1 MKPLLIKLRN
11 IGPFVNEQI
20 DFSKLENMFLITGN
34 TGAGKTFIFDA
45 MTFAL
50 YGSVCGSRGEE
61 SNQLRSKYTDVK
73 DDSEAFV
80 EFSFESAGKIYR
92 VNRTLSYKYVNKN
105 NKEATKD
112 SVVVFEQYNTEQKS
126 FVSFDEQKSQIDA
139 RIQSIIGLKKDEFSK
154 IILLPQGAFSSFL
167 KENSKD
173 KAETLKKIFP
183 VDSYTSIMEDI
194 REKAKNLKN
203 ELDAINNQ
211 ITNLCQKCD
220 FSEGDKF
227 LEELKVKKEEI
238 ENKQKN
244 NSHELQIIVSDITKL
259 NEEKTQAKE
268 KNEHSE
274 KLNNLLSKKEFYE
287 HIEEKIKKAEKSSV
301 FGEFIRNVELC
312 KKNYEKAKIDFEE
325 SKENLNFVSKKYDEI
340 FQQENDFA
348 VLKAETKKMQS
359 EFSVL
364 EEQLKNA
371 KELAFYIEKTQ
382 SEKQKLEKL
391 KEELNKIDCE
401 ITENKN
407 KVNSELAVETVIE
420 QITIEI
426 SNLKIKVKDDEQK
439 LNDFK
444 SLQKIIKEIDE
455 KQSELREL
463 NLSKDSLVKNIENNR
478 KILDE
483 TLIEQKN
490 YEMKNASYE
499 LAKDLQ
505 EGQECPVCGSLNHP
519 KLACSISGLS
529 YSDKISTYEQNLKIS
544 QEKAIEIEAQISSV
558 ATLISEKSIQKK
570 ELEAQSIEEN
580 ICEIFE
586 NDKVSLEKK
595 EEDIQFYKKIKE
607 NLELLE
613 EKYKAKRDEIMEQ
626 DKIYSSCLATQK
638 EKENNSLKGSSLE
651 ELTKKHLT
659 VQKEL
664 EDSELK
670 INKWE
675 NDCKNIASE
684 KKACEVDNQTKS
696 KYFSD
701 SSKNLDHANAVLS
714 EKVSSSEFNNLEEV
728 LSSFVEEDELIK
740 IKNDLKE
747 YSVSVV
753 EHSAVLEKYKSIRML
768 SEIETDLQVAQNKKN
783 EMDIESQNLNNDFQ
797 KIIED
802 YTNFESSFEQ
812 YKTLE
817 NQRKTTEQ
825 KRLPY
830 EKLNN
835 DLNGNNPKKLQFDS
849 WVLGIY
855 FEQVVTYASKRF
867 YDISNG
873 RYNFKI
879 ANYENGGK
887 GNSKKGLDLLVID
900 SFNGSERPTST
911 LSGGETF
918 MASISLALALTD
930 VVQNRNGGIQLD
942 SLFIDE
948 GFGTLDNETLDK
960 ALGVLNELQETKMVG
975 IISHVDALQST
986 IPSIIKVEKTQN
998 GSHIKILD

>member
-268 KNEHSE
+268 KDEHSE

-407 KVNSELAVETVIE
+407 KVNSELSVETVIE

-463 NLSKDSLVKNIENNR
+463 NLSKDFLVKNIENNR

-483 TLIEQKN
+483 TLIAQKN
-490 YEMKNASYE
+490 YEKKNASYE

-529 YSDKISTYEQNLKIS
+529 FSDKISTYEQNLKIS
-544 QEKAIEIEAQISSV
+544 QEKAIEIEGQISSV

-607 NLELLE
+607 NLDALE
-613 EKYKAKRDEIMEQ
+613 EKYKAKREAIMEQ

-638 EKENNSLKGSSLE
+638 EKENNSLKGLSLE
-651 ELTKKHLT
+651 ELTQKHS
-659 VQKEL
+659 VIQKEL
-664 EDSELK
+664 EDAELK
-670 INKWE
+670 INNWE
-675 NDCKNIASE
+675 NACKNIASE

-728 LSSFVEEDELIK
+728 ISCFVEENELVK

-753 EHSAVLEKYKSIRML
+753 EHSAVLEKYKNIRML

-783 EMDIESQNLNNDFQ
+783 EMMLEAQNLSNDFQ
-797 KIIED
+797 KVIED

-998 GSHIKILD
+998 GSHIKILG

>member
-105 NKEATKD
+105 NKEAIKD
-112 SVVVFEQYNTEQKS
+112 SVVVFEEYNFQQKS

-382 SEKQKLEKL
+382 SEKQKLDNL
-391 KEELNKIDCE
+391 QEELNKIDCE

-439 LNDFK
+439 LNDFQ
-444 SLQKIIKEIDE
+444 SLQKIIKEIE
-455 KQSELREL
+455 SKQIELENL
-463 NLSKDSLVKNIENNR
+463 NLSKDSLLKNIENNR

-483 TLIEQKN
+483 TLIAQKN
-490 YEMKNASYE
+490 YEIKNASYE

-529 YSDKISTYEQNLKIS
+529 FSDKISTYEQNLKIS
-544 QEKAIEIEAQISSV
+544 QEKAIEIEGQISSAV
-558 ATLISEKSIQKK
+558 TLISEKSIQKK
-570 ELEAQSIEEN
+570 ELEAQSIKEN

-607 NLELLE
+607 NLDALE
-613 EKYKAKRDEIMEQ
+613 EKYKAKREAIMEQ

-651 ELTKKHLT
+651 ELTKKHSII
-659 VQKEL
+659 QKEL
-664 EDSELK
+664 DDAEQK

-675 NDCKNIASE
+675 NACKNIASE

-701 SSKNLDHANAVLS
+701 SSKNLDDSNAVLS
-714 EKVSSSEFNNLEEV
+714 EKVSSSEFSNLEEV
-728 LSSFVEEDELIK
+728 ISSFVEENELVK

-753 EHSAVLEKYKSIRML
+753 EHSAVLEKYKNIRML

-783 EMDIESQNLNNDFQ
+783 EMMLEAQNLSNDFQ
-797 KIIED
+797 KIIEE

>member
-287 HIEEKIKKAEKSSV
+287 HIDEKIKKAEKSSV

-325 SKENLNFVSKKYDEI
+325 SKDNLNLVSKKYDEI
-340 FQQENDFA
+340 FQQENNFA

-382 SEKQKLEKL
+382 SEKQKLDNL
-391 KEELNKIDCE
+391 QEELNKIDCE

-407 KVNSELAVETVIE
+407 KVNSDLAVETVIE

-463 NLSKDSLVKNIENNR
+463 NLSKDSLLKNIENNR

-483 TLIEQKN
+483 TLIAQKN
-490 YEMKNASYE
+490 YEKKNASYE

-505 EGQECPVCGSLNHP
+505 DGQECPVCGSLNHP

-544 QEKAIEIEAQISSV
+544 QEKAIEIEGQISSA

-607 NLELLE
+607 NLDTLE

-638 EKENNSLKGSSLE
+638 EKENNSLKGLSLE
-651 ELTKKHLT
+651 ELTKKHS
-659 VQKEL
+659 VIQKEL
-664 EDSELK
+664 EDAELK
-670 INKWE
+670 INNWE

-696 KYFSD
+696 KYFAD
-701 SSKNLDHANAVLS
+701 SSKNLDDANAVLS
-714 EKVSSSEFNNLEEV
+714 EKVSSSEFSNLEEV
-728 LSSFVEEDELIK
+728 LSSFVEENELVK

-753 EHSAVLEKYKSIRML
+753 EHSAILEKYKNIRML

-783 EMDIESQNLNNDFQ
+783 EMMLEAQNLSNDFQ
-797 KIIED
+797 KVIED

>member
-73 DDSEAFV
+73 DDAEAFV

-274 KLNNLLSKKEFYE
+274 KLNSLLSKKEFYE

-391 KEELNKIDCE
+391 QEELNKIDCE

-490 YEMKNASYE
+490 YEKKNASYE

-638 EKENNSLKGSSLE
+638 EKENNSLKGLSLE

-701 SSKNLDHANAVLS
+701 SSKNLDDANAVLS
-714 EKVSSSEFNNLEEV
+714 EKVSSSDFNNLEEV
-728 LSSFVEEDELIK
+728 LSSFVEENELIK

-753 EHSAVLEKYKSIRML
+753 EHSAVLEKYKNIRML
-768 SEIETDLQVAQNKKN
+768 SEIETDLQLAQNKKN

>member
-105 NKEATKD
+105 NKEAIKD

-268 KNEHSE
+268 KDEHSQ
-274 KLNNLLSKKEFYE
+274 KLNSLLSKKEFYE

-463 NLSKDSLVKNIENNR
+463 NLSKDSLLKNIENNR

-483 TLIEQKN
+483 TLIAQKN

-529 YSDKISTYEQNLKIS
+529 FSDKISTYEQNLKIS
-544 QEKAIEIEAQISSV
+544 QEKAIEIESQISSV

-607 NLELLE
+607 NLDALE
-613 EKYKAKRDEIMEQ
+613 EKYKAKREAIMEQ

-651 ELTKKHLT
+651 ELTKKHS
-659 VQKEL
+659 VIQKEL
-664 EDSELK
+664 EDAELK
-670 INKWE
+670 INNWE
-675 NDCKNIASE
+675 NACKNIASE

-728 LSSFVEEDELIK
+728 ISCFVEENELVK

-753 EHSAVLEKYKSIRML
+753 EHSAVLEKYKNIRML

-783 EMDIESQNLNNDFQ
+783 EMMLEAQNLSNDFQ
-797 KIIED
+797 KVIED

-998 GSHIKILD
+998 GSHIKILG

>member
-61 SNQLRSKYTDVK
+61 SNQLHSKYTDVK

-407 KVNSELAVETVIE
+407 KVNSELSVETVIE

-483 TLIEQKN
+483 TLIAQKN

-544 QEKAIEIEAQISSV
+544 QEKAIEIESQISSV

-638 EKENNSLKGSSLE
+638 EKENNSLKGLSLE

-696 KYFSD
+696 KYFAD
-701 SSKNLDHANAVLS
+701 SSKNLDDANAVLS

-728 LSSFVEEDELIK
+728 LSSFVEENELVK

-753 EHSAVLEKYKSIRML
+753 EHSAVLEKYKNIRML

-797 KIIED
+797 KIIEN

>member
-92 VNRTLSYKYVNKN
+92 VNRTLSYKYINKN
-105 NKEATKD
+105 NKEAIKD

-259 NEEKTQAKE
+259 NEEKAQAKE
-268 KNEHSE
+268 KDEHSE

-287 HIEEKIKKAEKSSV
+287 HIDEKIKKAEKSSV

-312 KKNYEKAKIDFEE
+312 KKNYEKAKIDFEK
-325 SKENLNFVSKKYDEI
+325 SKENLNFASKKYDEI

-439 LNDFK
+439 LNDFQ

-490 YEMKNASYE
+490 YEKKNASYE

-529 YSDKISTYEQNLKIS
+529 YADKISTYEENLINS
-544 QEKAIEIEAQISSV
+544 QKLAIDVESKISSV
-558 ATLISEKSIQKK
+558 STLISEKSIQKK

-638 EKENNSLKGSSLE
+638 EKENNSLKGLSLE
-651 ELTKKHLT
+651 ELTKKHS
-659 VQKEL
+659 VIQKEL
-664 EDSELK
+664 EDAELK

-728 LSSFVEEDELIK
+728 ISCFVEENELIK

-747 YSVSVV
+747 YSVLVV
-753 EHSAVLEKYKSIRML
+753 EHSAVLEKYKNIRML

-783 EMDIESQNLNNDFQ
+783 EMMLEAQNLNNDFQ
-797 KIIED
+797 KVIED
-802 YTNFESSFEQ
+802 YTNFETSFEQ

>member
-105 NKEATKD
+105 NKEAIKD

-455 KQSELREL
+455 KQSELRDL

-483 TLIEQKN
+483 TLIAQKN
-490 YEMKNASYE
+490 YEKKNASYE

-505 EGQECPVCGSLNHP
+505 EGQECPVCGALNHP

-529 YSDKISTYEQNLKIS
+529 FSDKISTYEQNLKIS
-544 QEKAIEIEAQISSV
+544 QEKAIEIEGQISSAV
-558 ATLISEKSIQKK
+558 TLISEKSIQKK
-570 ELEAQSIEEN
+570 ELEAQSIKEN

-607 NLELLE
+607 NLDALE
-613 EKYKAKRDEIMEQ
+613 EKYKAKREAIMEQ

-651 ELTKKHLT
+651 ELTKKHS
-659 VQKEL
+659 VIQKEL
-664 EDSELK
+664 EDAELK
-670 INKWE
+670 INNWE
-675 NDCKNIASE
+675 NACKNIASE

-696 KYFSD
+696 KYFAD
-701 SSKNLDHANAVLS
+701 SSKNLDDANAVLS

-728 LSSFVEEDELIK
+728 ISCFVEENELVK

-753 EHSAVLEKYKSIRML
+753 EHSAVLEKYKNIRML

-783 EMDIESQNLNNDFQ
+783 EMMLEAQNLSNDFQ
-797 KIIED
+797 KVIED

-998 GSHIKILD
+998 GSHIKILG

>member
-11 IGPFVNEQI
+11 IGPFVNEEI

-244 NSHELQIIVSDITKL
+244 NSHELQTIVSDITKL

-268 KNEHSE
+268 KNEHSQ
-274 KLNNLLSKKEFYE
+274 KLNNLLAKKEFYE

-301 FGEFIRNVELC
+301 FGEFIHNVELC

-490 YEMKNASYE
+490 YEKKNASYE

-544 QEKAIEIEAQISSV
+544 QEKAIEIESQISSV

-728 LSSFVEEDELIK
+728 LSSFVEENELIK

-753 EHSAVLEKYKSIRML
+753 EHSAVLEKYKNIRML

-797 KIIED
+797 KIIEN

>member
-92 VNRTLSYKYVNKN
+92 VNRTLSYKYINKN
-105 NKEATKD
+105 NKEAIKD

-194 REKAKNLKN
+194 REKSKNLKN

-220 FSEGDKF
+220 FSKGDKF

-244 NSHELQIIVSDITKL
+244 NSHELQIIVSEITKL

-287 HIEEKIKKAEKSSV
+287 HIDEKIKKAEKSSV

-407 KVNSELAVETVIE
+407 KVNSDLAVETVIE

-444 SLQKIIKEIDE
+444 SLQKIIKEIYE

-463 NLSKDSLVKNIENNR
+463 NLSKDSLLKNIENNK

-519 KLACSISGLS
+519 KLACSVSGLS

-544 QEKAIEIEAQISSV
+544 QEKAIEIEGQISSA

-607 NLELLE
+607 NLDTLE

-664 EDSELK
+664 EDAELK

-696 KYFSD
+696 KYFAD
-701 SSKNLDHANAVLS
+701 SSKNLDDANAVLS

-728 LSSFVEEDELIK
+728 LSSFVEENELVK

-753 EHSAVLEKYKSIRML
+753 EHSAVLEKYKNIRML
-768 SEIETDLQVAQNKKN
+768 SEIETDLQGAQNKKN
-783 EMDIESQNLNNDFQ
+783 EMMLEAQNLNNDFQ
-797 KIIED
+797 KVIED
-802 YTNFESSFEQ
+802 YTNFETSFEQ

-998 GSHIKILD
+998 GSHIKILG

>member
-274 KLNNLLSKKEFYE
+274 KLNNLLAKKEFYE

-407 KVNSELAVETVIE
+407 KVNSGLAVETVIE

-455 KQSELREL
+455 KQGELREL

-483 TLIEQKN
+483 TLIAQKN

-529 YSDKISTYEQNLKIS
+529 YTDKISTYEQNLKIS

-586 NDKVSLEKK
+586 TDKVSLEKK

-696 KYFSD
+696 KYFSE
-701 SSKNLDHANAVLS
+701 SSKNLDDANAVLS

-753 EHSAVLEKYKSIRML
+753 EHSAVLEKYKNIRML

-817 NQRKTTEQ
+817 NQRKTTEE

-975 IISHVDALQST
+975 IISHVDALQSR

>member
-483 TLIEQKN
+483 TLIAQKN
-490 YEMKNASYE
+490 YEKKNASYE

-544 QEKAIEIEAQISSV
+544 QEKAIEIESQISSV

-638 EKENNSLKGSSLE
+638 EKENNSLKGLSLE

-701 SSKNLDHANAVLS
+701 SSKNLDDANAVLS

-728 LSSFVEEDELIK
+728 LSSFVEENELVK

-747 YSVSVV
+747 YSVSVL
-753 EHSAVLEKYKSIRML
+753 EHSAVLEKYKNIRML
-768 SEIETDLQVAQNKKN
+768 SEIETDLQLAQNKKN

>member
-244 NSHELQIIVSDITKL
+244 NSQELQTIVSEITKL
-259 NEEKTQAKE
+259 NEEKAQAKE
-268 KNEHSE
+268 KDEHSE

-439 LNDFK
+439 LNDFQ

-483 TLIEQKN
+483 TLIAQKN
-490 YEMKNASYE
+490 YEKKNASYE

-696 KYFSD
+696 KYFAD

-728 LSSFVEEDELIK
+728 LSSFVEENELIK

-753 EHSAVLEKYKSIRML
+753 EHSAVLEKYKNIRML

-797 KIIED
+797 KIIEN

-930 VVQNRNGGIQLD
+930 VVQNLNGGIQLD

>member
-382 SEKQKLEKL
+382 NEKQKLEKL
-391 KEELNKIDCE
+391 MEELNKIDCE

-570 ELEAQSIEEN
+570 ELEVQSIEEN

-701 SSKNLDHANAVLS
+701 SSKNLDDANAVLS

-728 LSSFVEEDELIK
+728 LSSFVEENELIK

-753 EHSAVLEKYKSIRML
+753 EHSAVLEKYKNIRML
-768 SEIETDLQVAQNKKN
+768 SEIETDLQLAQNKKN

>member
-544 QEKAIEIEAQISSV
+544 QEKAIEIESQISSV

-638 EKENNSLKGSSLE
+638 EKENNSLKGLSLE

-701 SSKNLDHANAVLS
+701 SSKNLDDANAVLS

-728 LSSFVEEDELIK
+728 LSSFVEENELIK

-753 EHSAVLEKYKSIRML
+753 EHSAVLEKYKNIRML

>member
-73 DDSEAFV
+73 EDAEAFV

-92 VNRTLSYKYVNKN
+92 VNRTLSYKYINKN
-105 NKEATKD
+105 SKEAIKD

-211 ITNLCQKCD
+211 ITNLCQKFD

-244 NSHELQIIVSDITKL
+244 NSHELQTIVSDITKL

-407 KVNSELAVETVIE
+407 KVNSELAIETVIE

-455 KQSELREL
+455 KQIELENL

-483 TLIEQKN
+483 TLIAQKN

-519 KLACSISGLS
+519 KLACSIRGLS
-529 YSDKISTYEQNLKIS
+529 FSEKISTYEQNLKIS
-544 QEKAIEIEAQISSV
+544 QEKAIEVEGQISSAV
-558 ATLISEKSIQKK
+558 TLISEKSIQKK

-675 NDCKNIASE
+675 NACKNIASE

-696 KYFSD
+696 KYFAD
-701 SSKNLDHANAVLS
+701 SSKNLDDANAVLS

-728 LSSFVEEDELIK
+728 LSSFVEENELVK

-753 EHSAVLEKYKSIRML
+753 EHSAVLEKYKNIRML

-783 EMDIESQNLNNDFQ
+783 EMMLEAQNLSNDFQ
-797 KIIED
+797 KVIED

-998 GSHIKILD
+998 GSHIKILG

>member
-301 FGEFIRNVELC
+301 FGEFIRNVELY

-407 KVNSELAVETVIE
+407 KVNSELSVETVIE

-455 KQSELREL
+455 KQSEFREL

-483 TLIEQKN
+483 TLIAQKN
-490 YEMKNASYE
+490 YEKKNASYE

-613 EKYKAKRDEIMEQ
+613 EKYKEKRDEIMEQ

-696 KYFSD
+696 KYFAD
-701 SSKNLDHANAVLS
+701 SSKNLDDANAVLS

-728 LSSFVEEDELIK
+728 LSSFVEENELVK

-753 EHSAVLEKYKSIRML
+753 EHSAVLEKYKNIRML

>member
-287 HIEEKIKKAEKSSV
+287 HIDEKIKKAEKSSV

-325 SKENLNFVSKKYDEI
+325 SKDNLNLVSKKYDEI
-340 FQQENDFA
+340 FQQENNFA

-382 SEKQKLEKL
+382 SEKQKLDNL
-391 KEELNKIDCE
+391 QEELNKIDCE

-420 QITIEI
+420 QITMEI

-463 NLSKDSLVKNIENNR
+463 NLSKDSLLKNIENNR

-483 TLIEQKN
+483 TLIAQKN
-490 YEMKNASYE
+490 YEKKNASYE

-505 EGQECPVCGSLNHP
+505 DGQECPVCGSLNHP

-544 QEKAIEIEAQISSV
+544 QEKAIEIEGQISSA

-607 NLELLE
+607 NLDTLE

-638 EKENNSLKGSSLE
+638 EKENNSLKGLSLE
-651 ELTKKHLT
+651 ELTKKHS
-659 VQKEL
+659 VIQKEL
-664 EDSELK
+664 EDAELK
-670 INKWE
+670 INNWE

-696 KYFSD
+696 KYFAD
-701 SSKNLDHANAVLS
+701 SSKNLDDANAVLS
-714 EKVSSSEFNNLEEV
+714 EKVSSSEFSNLEEV
-728 LSSFVEEDELIK
+728 LSSFVEENELVK

-753 EHSAVLEKYKSIRML
+753 EHSAILEKYKNIRML

-783 EMDIESQNLNNDFQ
+783 EMMLEAQNLSNDFQ
-797 KIIED
+797 KVIED

>member
-73 DDSEAFV
+73 EDAEAFV

-92 VNRTLSYKYVNKN
+92 VNRTLSYKYINKN

-112 SVVVFEQYNTEQKS
+112 SVVVFEEYNFQQKS

-244 NSHELQIIVSDITKL
+244 NSQELQTIVSDITKL

-268 KNEHSE
+268 KDEHSE

-382 SEKQKLEKL
+382 SEKQKLDNL
-391 KEELNKIDCE
+391 QEELNKIDCE

-463 NLSKDSLVKNIENNR
+463 NLSKDSLVKNIENNK

-483 TLIEQKN
+483 TLIAQKN

-529 YSDKISTYEQNLKIS
+529 FSDKISTYEQNLKIS
-544 QEKAIEIEAQISSV
+544 QEKAIEIEGQISSAV
-558 ATLISEKSIQKK
+558 TLISEKSIQKK

-586 NDKVSLEKK
+586 NDKVFLEKK

-607 NLELLE
+607 NLDALE
-613 EKYKAKRDEIMEQ
+613 EKYKAKREAIMEQ

-651 ELTKKHLT
+651 ELTKKH
-659 VQKEL
+659 
-664 EDSELK
+664 
-670 INKWE
+670 
-675 NDCKNIASE
+675 
-684 KKACEVDNQTKS
+684 
-696 KYFSD
+696 
-701 SSKNLDHANAVLS
+701 
-714 EKVSSSEFNNLEEV
+714 
-728 LSSFVEEDELIK
+728 
-740 IKNDLKE
+740 
-747 YSVSVV
+747 
-753 EHSAVLEKYKSIRML
+753 
-768 SEIETDLQVAQNKKN
+768 
-783 EMDIESQNLNNDFQ
+783 
-797 KIIED
+797 
-802 YTNFESSFEQ
+802 
-812 YKTLE
+812 
-817 NQRKTTEQ
+817 
-825 KRLPY
+825 
-830 EKLNN
+830 
-835 DLNGNNPKKLQFDS
+835 
-849 WVLGIY
+849 
-855 FEQVVTYASKRF
+855 
-867 YDISNG
+867 
-873 RYNFKI
+873 
-879 ANYENGGK
+879 
-887 GNSKKGLDLLVID
+887 
-900 SFNGSERPTST
+900 
-911 LSGGETF
+911 
-918 MASISLALALTD
+918 
-930 VVQNRNGGIQLD
+930 
-942 SLFIDE
+942 
-948 GFGTLDNETLDK
+948 
-960 ALGVLNELQETKMVG
+960 
-975 IISHVDALQST
+975 
-986 IPSIIKVEKTQN
+986 SII
-998 GSHIKILD
+998 

>member
-92 VNRTLSYKYVNKN
+92 VNRTLSYKYINKN
-105 NKEATKD
+105 NKEAIKD
-112 SVVVFEQYNTEQKS
+112 SVVVFEEYNFQQKS

-274 KLNNLLSKKEFYE
+274 KLNSLLSKKEFYE
-287 HIEEKIKKAEKSSV
+287 HIDEKIKKAEKSSV

-312 KKNYEKAKIDFEE
+312 KKNYEKSKIDFEE

-382 SEKQKLEKL
+382 SEKQKLDNL
-391 KEELNKIDCE
+391 QEELNKIDCE

-455 KQSELREL
+455 KQIELREL

-483 TLIEQKN
+483 TLIAQKN
-490 YEMKNASYE
+490 YEKKNASYE

-519 KLACSISGLS
+519 KLACSIGGLS
-529 YSDKISTYEQNLKIS
+529 FSDKISTYEQNLKIS
-544 QEKAIEIEAQISSV
+544 QEKAIEIEGQISSAV
-558 ATLISEKSIQKK
+558 TLISEKSIQKK

-607 NLELLE
+607 NLDALE
-613 EKYKAKRDEIMEQ
+613 EKYKAKREAIMEQ

-638 EKENNSLKGSSLE
+638 EKENNSLKGLSLE

-664 EDSELK
+664 EDAELK
-670 INKWE
+670 INNWE
-675 NDCKNIASE
+675 NACKNIASE

-701 SSKNLDHANAVLS
+701 SSKNLDDANAVLI

-728 LSSFVEEDELIK
+728 ISCFVEENELIK

-753 EHSAVLEKYKSIRML
+753 EHSAVLEKYKNIRML

-783 EMDIESQNLNNDFQ
+783 EMMLEAQNLSNDFQ
-797 KIIED
+797 KVIED

-855 FEQVVTYASKRF
+855 FEQVVSYASKRF

-998 GSHIKILD
+998 GSHIKILG

>member
-105 NKEATKD
+105 NKEAIKD

-211 ITNLCQKCD
+211 ITNLCQKFD

-244 NSHELQIIVSDITKL
+244 NSFELQIIVSDITKL

-274 KLNNLLSKKEFYE
+274 KLNSLLSKKEFYE
-287 HIEEKIKKAEKSSV
+287 HIDEKIKKAEKSSV

-382 SEKQKLEKL
+382 SEKQKLDNL
-391 KEELNKIDCE
+391 QEELNKIDCE

-407 KVNSELAVETVIE
+407 KVNSDLAVETVIE

-463 NLSKDSLVKNIENNR
+463 NLSKDSLVKNIENNK

-483 TLIEQKN
+483 TLIAQKN
-490 YEMKNASYE
+490 YEKKNASYE

-544 QEKAIEIEAQISSV
+544 QEKAIEIEGQISSAV
-558 ATLISEKSIQKK
+558 TLISEKSIQKK

-607 NLELLE
+607 NLDTLE

-638 EKENNSLKGSSLE
+638 EKENNSLKGLSLE
-651 ELTKKHLT
+651 ELTKKHS
-659 VQKEL
+659 VIQKEL
-664 EDSELK
+664 EDAELK
-670 INKWE
+670 INNWE

-701 SSKNLDHANAVLS
+701 SSKNLDDANAVLS

-728 LSSFVEEDELIK
+728 LSSFVEENELVK

-753 EHSAVLEKYKSIRML
+753 EHSAVLEKYKNIRML

-783 EMDIESQNLNNDFQ
+783 EMMLEAQNLSNDFQ
-797 KIIED
+797 KVIED

-855 FEQVVTYASKRF
+855 FEQVVSYASKRF

>member
-126 FVSFDEQKSQIDA
+126 FISFDEQKSQIDA

-268 KNEHSE
+268 KDEHSQ
-274 KLNNLLSKKEFYE
+274 KLNSLLSKKEFYE

-382 SEKQKLEKL
+382 SEKQKLDNL
-391 KEELNKIDCE
+391 QEELNKIDCE

-444 SLQKIIKEIDE
+444 SLQKIIKEIE
-455 KQSELREL
+455 SKQIELENL

-483 TLIEQKN
+483 TLIAQKN

-529 YSDKISTYEQNLKIS
+529 FSDKISTYEQNLKIS
-544 QEKAIEIEAQISSV
+544 QEKAIEIEGQISSAV
-558 ATLISEKSIQKK
+558 TLISEKSIQKK
-570 ELEAQSIEEN
+570 ELEAQSIKEN

-607 NLELLE
+607 NLDALE
-613 EKYKAKRDEIMEQ
+613 EKYKAKREAIMEQ

-651 ELTKKHLT
+651 ELTKKHSII
-659 VQKEL
+659 QKEL
-664 EDSELK
+664 DDAEQK

-675 NDCKNIASE
+675 NACKNIASE

-701 SSKNLDHANAVLS
+701 SSKNLDDSNAVLS
-714 EKVSSSEFNNLEEV
+714 EKVSSSEFSNLEEV
-728 LSSFVEEDELIK
+728 ISSFVEENELVK

-753 EHSAVLEKYKSIRML
+753 EHSAVLEKYKNIRML

-783 EMDIESQNLNNDFQ
+783 EMMLEAQNLSNDFQ
-797 KIIED
+797 KIIEE

>member
-126 FVSFDEQKSQIDA
+126 FVSFDEQKSQVDA

-194 REKAKNLKN
+194 REKTKNLKN

-274 KLNNLLSKKEFYE
+274 KLNNLLAKKEFYE

-407 KVNSELAVETVIE
+407 KVNSELAVETIIE

-483 TLIEQKN
+483 TLIAQKI
-490 YEMKNASYE
+490 YEKKNASYE

-638 EKENNSLKGSSLE
+638 EKENNSLKGLSLE

-701 SSKNLDHANAVLS
+701 SSKNLDDANAVLS

-728 LSSFVEEDELIK
+728 LSSFVEENELIK

-753 EHSAVLEKYKSIRML
+753 EHSAVLEKYKNIRML

>member
-11 IGPFVNEQI
+11 IGPFVNEEI

-301 FGEFIRNVELC
+301 FGEFIRNAELC

-382 SEKQKLEKL
+382 SEKQKLDNL
-391 KEELNKIDCE
+391 QEELNKIDCE

-483 TLIEQKN
+483 TLIAQKN

-613 EKYKAKRDEIMEQ
+613 EKYKSKRDEIMEQ

-638 EKENNSLKGSSLE
+638 EKENNSLKGLSLE

-701 SSKNLDHANAVLS
+701 SSKNLDDANAVLS

-753 EHSAVLEKYKSIRML
+753 EHSAVLEKYKNIRML

>member
-73 DDSEAFV
+73 EDAEAFV

-268 KNEHSE
+268 KDEHSE

-287 HIEEKIKKAEKSSV
+287 HIDEKIKKAEKSSV

-407 KVNSELAVETVIE
+407 KVNSELSVENLIE
-420 QITIEI
+420 QITMEI

-439 LNDFK
+439 LNDFQ
-444 SLQKIIKEIDE
+444 SLRKIIKEIDE
-455 KQSELREL
+455 KQSELENL
-463 NLSKDSLVKNIENNR
+463 NLSKNSLLKNIENNR

-483 TLIEQKN
+483 TLIAQKN
-490 YEMKNASYE
+490 YEKKNASYE

-544 QEKAIEIEAQISSV
+544 QEKAIEIESQISSV

-586 NDKVSLEKK
+586 NDKVFLEKK

-638 EKENNSLKGSSLE
+638 EKENNSLKGLSLE
-651 ELTKKHLT
+651 ELTKKHS
-659 VQKEL
+659 VIQKEL
-664 EDSELK
+664 EDAELK
-670 INKWE
+670 INNWE
-675 NDCKNIASE
+675 NACKNIASE

-696 KYFSD
+696 KYFSE
-701 SSKNLDHANAVLS
+701 SSKNLDDANTVLS

-728 LSSFVEEDELIK
+728 ISCFVEENELVK

-753 EHSAVLEKYKSIRML
+753 EHSAILEKYKNIRML

-783 EMDIESQNLNNDFQ
+783 EMMLESQNLNNDFQ

-855 FEQVVTYASKRF
+855 FEQVVSYASKRF

-998 GSHIKILD
+998 GSHIKILG

>member
-105 NKEATKD
+105 NKEAIKD

-126 FVSFDEQKSQIDA
+126 FISFDEQKSQIDA

-211 ITNLCQKCD
+211 ITNLCQKFD

-274 KLNNLLSKKEFYE
+274 KLNSLLSKKEFYE

-371 KELAFYIEKTQ
+371 KELTFYIEKTQ
-382 SEKQKLEKL
+382 SEKQKLDNL
-391 KEELNKIDCE
+391 QEELNKIDCE

-455 KQSELREL
+455 KQIELREL

-483 TLIEQKN
+483 TLIAQKN
-490 YEMKNASYE
+490 YEKKNASYE

-529 YSDKISTYEQNLKIS
+529 FSDKISTYEQNLKIS
-544 QEKAIEIEAQISSV
+544 QEKAIEIEGQISSV

-651 ELTKKHLT
+651 ELTKKHS
-659 VQKEL
+659 VIQKEL

-670 INKWE
+670 INNWE
-675 NDCKNIASE
+675 NACKNIASE

-696 KYFSD
+696 KYFAD

-728 LSSFVEEDELIK
+728 ISCFVEENELVK

-753 EHSAVLEKYKSIRML
+753 EHSAILEKYKNIRML

-783 EMDIESQNLNNDFQ
+783 EMMLEAQNLSNDFQ
-797 KIIED
+797 KVIED

-855 FEQVVTYASKRF
+855 FEQVVSYASKRF

-960 ALGVLNELQETKMVG
+960 ALGVLNELQETKRVG

-998 GSHIKILD
+998 GSHIKILG

>member
-194 REKAKNLKN
+194 WEKAKNLKN

-301 FGEFIRNVELC
+301 FGEFIRNVELY

-407 KVNSELAVETVIE
+407 KVNSELSVETVIE

-455 KQSELREL
+455 KQSEFREL

-483 TLIEQKN
+483 TLIAQKN

-607 NLELLE
+607 NLEFLE
-613 EKYKAKRDEIMEQ
+613 RKYKAKRDEIMEQ

-638 EKENNSLKGSSLE
+638 EKENNSLKGLSLE

-670 INKWE
+670 IKKWE

-701 SSKNLDHANAVLS
+701 SSKNLDDANAVLS

-728 LSSFVEEDELIK
+728 LSSFVEENELIK

-753 EHSAVLEKYKSIRML
+753 EHSAVLEKYKNIRML

>member
-105 NKEATKD
+105 NKEAIKD

-244 NSHELQIIVSDITKL
+244 NSQELQTIVSEITKL
-259 NEEKTQAKE
+259 NEEKAQAKE

-348 VLKAETKKMQS
+348 VLKAETKKLQS

-382 SEKQKLEKL
+382 AERQKLETL

-439 LNDFK
+439 LSDFNN
-444 SLQKIIKEIDE
+444 LQKIIKEIEE
-455 KQSELREL
+455 KQVELREL
-463 NLSKDSLVKNIENNR
+463 NLSKDSLLKNIENNR

-483 TLIEQKN
+483 TLIAQKN

-499 LAKDLQ
+499 LAK
-505 EGQECPVCGSLNHP
+505 
-519 KLACSISGLS
+519 
-529 YSDKISTYEQNLKIS
+529 
-544 QEKAIEIEAQISSV
+544 
-558 ATLISEKSIQKK
+558 
-570 ELEAQSIEEN
+570 
-580 ICEIFE
+580 
-586 NDKVSLEKK
+586 
-595 EEDIQFYKKIKE
+595 
-607 NLELLE
+607 
-613 EKYKAKRDEIMEQ
+613 
-626 DKIYSSCLATQK
+626 
-638 EKENNSLKGSSLE
+638 
-651 ELTKKHLT
+651 
-659 VQKEL
+659 
-664 EDSELK
+664 ELK
-670 INKWE
+670 
-675 NDCKNIASE
+675 
-684 KKACEVDNQTKS
+684 TK
-696 KYFSD
+696 
-701 SSKNLDHANAVLS
+701 V
-714 EKVSSSEFNNLEEV
+714 
-728 LSSFVEEDELIK
+728 
-740 IKNDLKE
+740 
-747 YSVSVV
+747 
-753 EHSAVLEKYKSIRML
+753 YK
-768 SEIETDLQVAQNKKN
+768 
-783 EMDIESQNLNNDFQ
+783 
-797 KIIED
+797 
-802 YTNFESSFEQ
+802 
-812 YKTLE
+812 
-817 NQRKTTEQ
+817 
-825 KRLPY
+825 
-830 EKLNN
+830 
-835 DLNGNNPKKLQFDS
+835 
-849 WVLGIY
+849 
-855 FEQVVTYASKRF
+855 
-867 YDISNG
+867 
-873 RYNFKI
+873 
-879 ANYENGGK
+879 
-887 GNSKKGLDLLVID
+887 
-900 SFNGSERPTST
+900 
-911 LSGGETF
+911 
-918 MASISLALALTD
+918 
-930 VVQNRNGGIQLD
+930 
-942 SLFIDE
+942 
-948 GFGTLDNETLDK
+948 
-960 ALGVLNELQETKMVG
+960 
-975 IISHVDALQST
+975 
-986 IPSIIKVEKTQN
+986 
-998 GSHIKILD
+998 

>member
-244 NSHELQIIVSDITKL
+244 NSYELQIIVSDITKL

-274 KLNNLLSKKEFYE
+274 KLNNLLAKKEFYE

-407 KVNSELAVETVIE
+407 KVNRELAVETVIE

-490 YEMKNASYE
+490 YEKKNASYE

-638 EKENNSLKGSSLE
+638 EKENNSLKGLSLE

-684 KKACEVDNQTKS
+684 KKACEVGNQTKS

-701 SSKNLDHANAVLS
+701 YSKNLDDANAVLS

-753 EHSAVLEKYKSIRML
+753 EHSAVLEKYKNIRML

>member
-382 SEKQKLEKL
+382 SEKQKLDNL
-391 KEELNKIDCE
+391 QEELNKIDCE

-444 SLQKIIKEIDE
+444 SLQKIIKEIE
-455 KQSELREL
+455 SKQSELREL

-483 TLIEQKN
+483 TLIAQKN
-490 YEMKNASYE
+490 YEKKNASYE

-544 QEKAIEIEAQISSV
+544 QEKAIEIESQISSV

-570 ELEAQSIEEN
+570 ELESQSIEEN

-586 NDKVSLEKK
+586 NDKVALEKK

-728 LSSFVEEDELIK
+728 LSSFVEENELIK

-753 EHSAVLEKYKSIRML
+753 EHSAVLEKYKNIRML

-855 FEQVVTYASKRF
+855 FEQVVSYASKRF

>member
-105 NKEATKD
+105 NKEAIKD

-211 ITNLCQKCD
+211 ITNLCQKFD

-238 ENKQKN
+238 ENNQKN

-268 KNEHSE
+268 KDEHSQ
-274 KLNNLLSKKEFYE
+274 KLNSLLSKKEFYE
-287 HIEEKIKKAEKSSV
+287 HIDEKIKKAEKSSV

-325 SKENLNFVSKKYDEI
+325 SKDNLNFVSKKYDEI

-382 SEKQKLEKL
+382 SEKQKLDNL
-391 KEELNKIDCE
+391 QEELNKIDCE

-439 LNDFK
+439 LNDFQ

-455 KQSELREL
+455 KQSELRDL

-483 TLIEQKN
+483 TLIAQKN
-490 YEMKNASYE
+490 YEKKNASYE

-529 YSDKISTYEQNLKIS
+529 FSDKISTYEQNLKIS
-544 QEKAIEIEAQISSV
+544 QEKAIEIEGQISSAV
-558 ATLISEKSIQKK
+558 TLISEKSIQKK

-595 EEDIQFYKKIKE
+595 EDDIQFYKKIKE
-607 NLELLE
+607 NLDALE

-651 ELTKKHLT
+651 ELTKKHS
-659 VQKEL
+659 VIQKEL
-664 EDSELK
+664 EDAELK

-684 KKACEVDNQTKS
+684 KKACEVDNKTKS

-728 LSSFVEEDELIK
+728 LSCFVEENELVK

-753 EHSAVLEKYKSIRML
+753 EHSAILEKYKNIRML

-783 EMDIESQNLNNDFQ
+783 EMMLEAQNLSNDFQ
-797 KIIED
+797 KVIED

-817 NQRKTTEQ
+817 TQRKTTEQ

-879 ANYENGGK
+879 ANYENSGK

-998 GSHIKILD
+998 GSHIKILG

>member
-105 NKEATKD
+105 NKEAIKD

-268 KNEHSE
+268 KNEHSQ
-274 KLNNLLSKKEFYE
+274 KLNSLLSKKEFYE
-287 HIEEKIKKAEKSSV
+287 HIDEKIKKAEKSSV

-312 KKNYEKAKIDFEE
+312 KKNYEKSKIDFEE

-382 SEKQKLEKL
+382 SEKQKLDNL
-391 KEELNKIDCE
+391 QEELNKIDCE

-439 LNDFK
+439 LNDFQ

-455 KQSELREL
+455 KQSELRDL

-483 TLIEQKN
+483 TLIAQKN
-490 YEMKNASYE
+490 YEKKNASYE

-529 YSDKISTYEQNLKIS
+529 FSDKISTYEQNLKIS
-544 QEKAIEIEAQISSV
+544 QEKAIEIEGQISSV
-558 ATLISEKSIQKK
+558 ETLISEKSIQKK

-595 EEDIQFYKKIKE
+595 EEDIQLYKKIKE
-607 NLELLE
+607 NLDALE

-651 ELTKKHLT
+651 ELTKKHSII
-659 VQKEL
+659 QKEL
-664 EDSELK
+664 DDAELK

-675 NDCKNIASE
+675 NACKNIASE

-696 KYFSD
+696 KYFAD
-701 SSKNLDHANAVLS
+701 SSKNLDDANAVLS

-728 LSSFVEEDELIK
+728 LSSFVEENELVK

-753 EHSAVLEKYKSIRML
+753 EHSAVLEKYKNIRML

-783 EMDIESQNLNNDFQ
+783 EMMLEAQNLSNDFQ
-797 KIIED
+797 KVIED

>member
-11 IGPFVNEQI
+11 IGPFVNEEI

-244 NSHELQIIVSDITKL
+244 NSHELQIIVSDITRL

-340 FQQENDFA
+340 FHQENDFA

-490 YEMKNASYE
+490 YEKKNASYE

-638 EKENNSLKGSSLE
+638 EKENNSLKGLSLE

-728 LSSFVEEDELIK
+728 LSSFVEENELIK

-753 EHSAVLEKYKSIRML
+753 EHSAVLEKYKNIRML

>member
-92 VNRTLSYKYVNKN
+92 VNRTLSYKYINKN
-105 NKEATKD
+105 NKEAIKD
-112 SVVVFEQYNTEQKS
+112 SVVVFEEYNFQQKS

-268 KNEHSE
+268 KNEHSQ
-274 KLNNLLSKKEFYE
+274 KLNSLLSKKEFYE

-382 SEKQKLEKL
+382 SEKQKLDNL
-391 KEELNKIDCE
+391 QEELNKIDCE

-439 LNDFK
+439 LIDFQ

-455 KQSELREL
+455 NLSELREL

-483 TLIEQKN
+483 TLIAQKN
-490 YEMKNASYE
+490 YEKKNASYE

-519 KLACSISGLS
+519 KLACSIGGLS
-529 YSDKISTYEQNLKIS
+529 FSDKISTYEQNLKIS
-544 QEKAIEIEAQISSV
+544 QEKAIEIEGQISSAV
-558 ATLISEKSIQKK
+558 TLISEKSIQKK

-607 NLELLE
+607 NLDALE
-613 EKYKAKRDEIMEQ
+613 EKYKAKREAIMEQ

-638 EKENNSLKGSSLE
+638 EKENNSLKGLSLE

-664 EDSELK
+664 EDAELK
-670 INKWE
+670 INNWE
-675 NDCKNIASE
+675 NACKNIASE

-701 SSKNLDHANAVLS
+701 SSKNLDDANAVLI

-728 LSSFVEEDELIK
+728 ISCFVEENELVK

-753 EHSAVLEKYKSIRML
+753 EHSAVLEKYKNIRML
-768 SEIETDLQVAQNKKN
+768 SDIETDLQVSQNKKN
-783 EMDIESQNLNNDFQ
+783 EMMLEAQNLSNDFQ
-797 KIIED
+797 KVIED

-855 FEQVVTYASKRF
+855 FEQVVSYASKRF

-998 GSHIKILD
+998 GSHIKILG

>member
-268 KNEHSE
+268 KNEHSQ

-382 SEKQKLEKL
+382 SEKQKLDNL
-391 KEELNKIDCE
+391 QEELNKIDFE

-407 KVNSELAVETVIE
+407 KVNSELAVENLIE

-483 TLIEQKN
+483 TLIAQKN
-490 YEMKNASYE
+490 YEKKNASYE

-529 YSDKISTYEQNLKIS
+529 FSDKISTYEQNLKIS
-544 QEKAIEIEAQISSV
+544 QEKAIEIEGQISSAV
-558 ATLISEKSIQKK
+558 TLISEKSIQKK

-607 NLELLE
+607 NLDALE

-638 EKENNSLKGSSLE
+638 EKENNSLKGLSLE
-651 ELTKKHLT
+651 ELTKKHS
-659 VQKEL
+659 VIQKEL
-664 EDSELK
+664 EDAELK
-670 INKWE
+670 INNWE
-675 NDCKNIASE
+675 NACKNIASE

-696 KYFSD
+696 KYFAD
-701 SSKNLDHANAVLS
+701 SSKNLDDANAVLS

-728 LSSFVEEDELIK
+728 ISCFVEENELIK

-753 EHSAVLEKYKSIRML
+753 EHSAVLEKYKNIRML

-783 EMDIESQNLNNDFQ
+783 EMMLEAQNLSNDFQ
-797 KIIED
+797 KVIED

-960 ALGVLNELQETKMVG
+960 ALSVLNELQETKMVG

>member
-126 FVSFDEQKSQIDA
+126 FISFDEQKSQIDA

-244 NSHELQIIVSDITKL
+244 NSQELQIIVSDITKL

-287 HIEEKIKKAEKSSV
+287 HIDEKIKKAEKSSV

-382 SEKQKLEKL
+382 SEKQKLDNL
-391 KEELNKIDCE
+391 QEELNKIDCE

-444 SLQKIIKEIDE
+444 SLQKIIKEIE
-455 KQSELREL
+455 SKQIELENL
-463 NLSKDSLVKNIENNR
+463 NLSKDSLLKNIENNR

-483 TLIEQKN
+483 TLIAQKN

-505 EGQECPVCGSLNHP
+505 DGQECPVCGSLNHP

-529 YSDKISTYEQNLKIS
+529 FSDKISTYEQNLKIS
-544 QEKAIEIEAQISSV
+544 QEKAIEIEGQISSAV
-558 ATLISEKSIQKK
+558 TLISEKSIQKK

-607 NLELLE
+607 NLDALE
-613 EKYKAKRDEIMEQ
+613 EKYKAKREAIMEQ

-638 EKENNSLKGSSLE
+638 EKENNSLKGLSLE
-651 ELTKKHLT
+651 ELTKKHS
-659 VQKEL
+659 VIQKEL
-664 EDSELK
+664 EDAELK
-670 INKWE
+670 INNWE
-675 NDCKNIASE
+675 NACKNIASE

-696 KYFSD
+696 KYFAD

-728 LSSFVEEDELIK
+728 LSSFVEENELIK

-753 EHSAVLEKYKSIRML
+753 EHSAIFEKYKNIRML

-783 EMDIESQNLNNDFQ
+783 EMMLEAQNLSNDFQ
-797 KIIED
+797 KVIED

-855 FEQVVTYASKRF
+855 FEQVVSYASKRF

-998 GSHIKILD
+998 GSHIKILG

>member
-287 HIEEKIKKAEKSSV
+287 HIDEKIKKAEKSSV

-382 SEKQKLEKL
+382 SEKQKLDNL
-391 KEELNKIDCE
+391 QEELHKIDCE

-463 NLSKDSLVKNIENNR
+463 NLSKDFLLKNIENNR

-483 TLIEQKN
+483 TLIAQKN
-490 YEMKNASYE
+490 YEKKNASYE

-544 QEKAIEIEAQISSV
+544 QEKAIEIESQISSV
-558 ATLISEKSIQKK
+558 ETLISEKSIQKK

-638 EKENNSLKGSSLE
+638 EKENNSLKGLSLE

-701 SSKNLDHANAVLS
+701 SSKNLDDANAVLS

-728 LSSFVEEDELIK
+728 LSSFVEENELVK

-753 EHSAVLEKYKSIRML
+753 EHSAVLEKYKNIRML

>member
-244 NSHELQIIVSDITKL
+244 NSQELQTIVSEITKL
-259 NEEKTQAKE
+259 NEEKAQAKE
-268 KNEHSE
+268 KDEHSE

-439 LNDFK
+439 LNDFQ

-483 TLIEQKN
+483 TLIAQKN
-490 YEMKNASYE
+490 YEKKNASYE

-696 KYFSD
+696 KYFAD

-728 LSSFVEEDELIK
+728 LSSFVEENELIK

-753 EHSAVLEKYKSIRML
+753 EHSAVLEKYKNIRML

>member
-244 NSHELQIIVSDITKL
+244 NSQELQTIVSEITKL
-259 NEEKTQAKE
+259 NEEKAQAKE
-268 KNEHSE
+268 KDEHSE

-455 KQSELREL
+455 KQSELENL

-483 TLIEQKN
+483 TLIAQKN
-490 YEMKNASYE
+490 YEKKNASYE

-544 QEKAIEIEAQISSV
+544 QEKAIEIESQISSV

-638 EKENNSLKGSSLE
+638 EKENNSLKGLSLE

-701 SSKNLDHANAVLS
+701 SSKNLDDANAVLS

-728 LSSFVEEDELIK
+728 LSSFVEENELIK

-753 EHSAVLEKYKSIRML
+753 EHSAVLEKYKNIRML

>member
-544 QEKAIEIEAQISSV
+544 QEKAIEMEAQISSV